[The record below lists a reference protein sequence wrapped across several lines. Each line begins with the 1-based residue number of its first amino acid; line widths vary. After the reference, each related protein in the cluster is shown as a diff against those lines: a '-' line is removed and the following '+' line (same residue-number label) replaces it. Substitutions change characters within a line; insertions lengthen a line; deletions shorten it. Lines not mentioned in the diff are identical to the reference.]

1 MAALTVCRYRNR
13 PRFGPVRHFTI
24 ASQRADLALP
34 DLHLPK
40 LSQASPRLLFWGP
53 TLIWASTW
61 HVILYQLVEVAAVS
75 AVAWR
80 FALSSILLFGIAAFR
95 GESWALPGRLHPW
108 LALAGVVQFG
118 LNYLGVYEAE
128 RYIPSGLVAVLFSL
142 MVFGN
147 AATGA
152 WFFGQPVTRRFA
164 ASAVAGVAG
173 VTLIFWPEVLAAGA
187 RPQAGLGLALG
198 LGAVVCACTGNAL
211 TLMLS
216 RRGVALVPM
225 LAWCMAY
232 GALGLLGAAGV
243 SGSGWQVGHTVAWWG
258 SLVYLAAVGSV
269 LAFLLYFKLV
279 QREGPGRAALTG
291 VLVPVIALAVSA
303 AFEGWRPSP
312 ASWAGMALCLGSVY
326 VATRPARP
334 APRAD

>member
-1 MAALTVCRYRNR
+1 M
-13 PRFGPVRHFTI
+13 HF
-24 ASQRADLALP
+24 SR
-34 DLHLPK
+34 
-40 LSQASPRLLFWGP
+40 QASPRLLFWGP

-61 HVILYQLVEVAAVS
+61 HVILYQLAEVPAVQ

-80 FALSSILLFGIAAFR
+80 FALGSVLLFGIAAWR
-95 GESWALPGRLHPW
+95 GEGWGLPARLHPW
-108 LALAGVVQFG
+108 LMLTGVVQFG

-128 RYIPSGLVAVLFSL
+128 HHIPSGLVAVLFSL

-152 WFFGQPVTRRFA
+152 LFFGQPVTRRFA
-164 ASAVAGVAG
+164 ASALAGVAG

-232 GALGLLGAAGV
+232 GAIGLLAAVGV
-243 SGSGWQVGHTVAWWG
+243 SGAEWQVGHSWAWWG
-258 SLVYLAAVGSV
+258 SLVYLSAVGSV
-269 LAFLLYFKLV
+269 LAFLLYFQLV

-291 VLVPVIALAVSA
+291 VLIPVIALAVSA
-303 AFEGWRPSP
+303 AFEGWRPSL

-326 VATRPARP
+326 TATRPAR
-334 APRAD
+334 AGLRAG